1 MENLDE
7 NNLKASIQITT
18 DGTVTV
24 GETRGH
30 YRDII
35 ALLGMVILNL
45 HEQSEVGLEEIG
57 EDLNKVVKELERHR
71 EENEHD

>member
-1 MENLDE
+1 MENIDE

-18 DGTVTV
+18 DGSVTV

-35 ALLGMVILNL
+35 ALLGIVIFNL
-45 HEQSEVGLEEIG
+45 HEESEISLEEIG
-57 EDLNKVVKELERHR
+57 EDLNKVVVEIAKHKEK
-71 EENEHD
+71 